1 MGDGMKIDAC
11 TAAYFTGAGTTRTV
25 AEHFASAVEG
35 VGFTA
40 RAVDITPA
48 DSGVPAFGPDD
59 LAVFAVPSYGGR
71 VPAPALVR
79 FARCEG
85 HDTPAVLVV
94 TFGNRAVDD
103 TFLELADA
111 VRERGFI
118 PVALG
123 AIVAHHSLMVDVATG
138 RPDETDL
145 QAVDTL
151 VRTALDKLGSVAS
164 ARDAEL
170 ADIPGSRP
178 YRDFPGVP
186 FRAQADSGVCRR
198 CGLCA
203 RQCPAGAIGLENPA
217 CTDSD
222 ACITCMRCIAACPY
236 GARFLDGGDALV
248 AQRAAFAERL
258 APRVE
263 SYVIG

>member
-1 MGDGMKIDAC
+1 MKTENCIAV
-11 TAAYFTGAGTTRTV
+11 YFTGAGTTWTV
-25 AEHFASAVEG
+25 TERFIAAVEDEG
-35 VGFTA
+35 IFA
-40 RAVDITPA
+40 QPFDITPA
-48 DSGVPAFGPDD
+48 GSEVPAFDSGD

-71 VPAPALVR
+71 VPAPVLAQL
-79 FARCEG
+79 ARCEG
-85 HDTPAVLVV
+85 HDTPAVLIV

-123 AIVAHHSLMVDVATG
+123 AIVAHHSLMVDVAKG
-138 RPDETDL
+138 RPDEADL

-151 VRTALDKLGSVAS
+151 ARTVLDKLGRVAS

-170 ADIPGSRP
+170 ADIPGNRP
-178 YRDFPGVP
+178 YRDFPGSP
-186 FRAQADSGVCRR
+186 FHAQVDSDACVR
-198 CGLCA
+198 CGFCVH
-203 RQCPAGAIGLENPA
+203 QCPTGAISPDNPA
-217 CTDSD
+217 LTDAD
-222 ACITCMRCIAACPY
+222 ACITCMRCIVVCPY
-236 GARFLDGGDALV
+236 GARSLDGGDALV